1 MKFHANKLAVAV
13 AGCALSL
20 SGFSQAQQLE
30 EVVVTAA
37 KVEASIQDT
46 PIAVTAFSQQ
56 ALDSQL
62 INDASALQFS
72 VPNLNQTKGN
82 FTAAIFESAV
92 SDPVLWEHLVTPESA
107 STSTASIRFQPEFSR
122 HSF

>member
-1 MKFHANKLAVAV
+1 MIKGERMKFHANKLAVAV

-46 PIAVTAFSQQ
+46 PIAVTAFSQE

-62 INDASALQFS
+62 INDASALQFGS
-72 VPNLNQTKGN
+72 QLEPDKRKLHGGRYSN
-82 FTAAIFESAV
+82 
-92 SDPVLWEHLVTPESA
+92 PWYR
-107 STSTASIRFQPEFSR
+107 IRCCGYVW
-122 HSF
+122 